1 MKHNPLK
8 YIFIVVAIV
17 LAVFAIYYFLKKDNE
32 NVVNN
37 ENQAEENI
45 QEEAVNI
52 RLGISNL
59 DNLNPIISTNQNIQ
73 DISKLIYEPLFNITD
88 EFKLENALGIEYSK
102 VDGKTYM
109 VKLREEVKWHN
120 GETFKAEDIKFT
132 IDKIKQIGDKSIYF
146 ANVSNIANV
155 EIINDYLIKIYL
167 TEEEI
172 FFEYNL
178 TFPII
183 QSKFYGEGDI
193 LTSDKNNVPMGTG
206 KYKVDSVDIVSYI
219 ELKKNQNWWNEER
232 ENLKIDTITIRIYGT
247 IAELYNAYKLGGI
260 DLITSNSTNIE
271 DTVGT
276 IGSNVK
282 LSYGRKFDYLAL
294 NTQKNGLSQKEVR
307 QAINYAIDKDEI
319 INTVYGGK
327 YIKADYPLE
336 YGSYLY
342 DENREKQKKDIE
354 KAKSILQNSGW
365 EYKYGSWQ
373 KKIGYNTIRLKLNL
387 VVQSSNEGRVKS
399 AEIIKKNIEELRNTS
414 YNNISKR
421 SSFSKL
427 FVK

>member
-8 YIFIVVAIV
+8 YIFIIVAIV

-109 VKLREEVKWHN
+109 VKLREGVKWHN

-172 FFEYNL
+172 FF
-178 TFPII
+178 
-183 QSKFYGEGDI
+183 
-193 LTSDKNNVPMGTG
+193 
-206 KYKVDSVDIVSYI
+206 
-219 ELKKNQNWWNEER
+219 
-232 ENLKIDTITIRIYGT
+232 
-247 IAELYNAYKLGGI
+247 
-260 DLITSNSTNIE
+260 
-271 DTVGT
+271 
-276 IGSNVK
+276 
-282 LSYGRKFDYLAL
+282 
-294 NTQKNGLSQKEVR
+294 
-307 QAINYAIDKDEI
+307 
-319 INTVYGGK
+319 
-327 YIKADYPLE
+327 
-336 YGSYLY
+336 
-342 DENREKQKKDIE
+342 
-354 KAKSILQNSGW
+354 
-365 EYKYGSWQ
+365 
-373 KKIGYNTIRLKLNL
+373 
-387 VVQSSNEGRVKS
+387 
-399 AEIIKKNIEELRNTS
+399 
-414 YNNISKR
+414 
-421 SSFSKL
+421 
-427 FVK
+427 